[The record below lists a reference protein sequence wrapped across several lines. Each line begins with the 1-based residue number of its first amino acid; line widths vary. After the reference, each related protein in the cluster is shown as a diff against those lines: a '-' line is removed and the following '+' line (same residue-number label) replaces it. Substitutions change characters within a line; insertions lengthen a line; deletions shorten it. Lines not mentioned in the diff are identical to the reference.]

1 MNASVPPVPADYLP
15 RPDVE
20 ADIRAMLLRTV
31 GAMSLTA
38 GFDGPA
44 GIGKTTLAKVMC
56 NDSEVRRHFSDGVLW
71 LPVGRE
77 RTGDEVMKS
86 LAEKMAIHV
95 DGNGSLLPA
104 MPARIAG
111 RRLLGVLDDVWFSEQ
126 VAAFVALDAGISGL
140 LVLLLTTR
148 NAQLAATYG
157 ESMRLQQLSEMAS
170 LRMLTNF
177 LGRGVK
183 LGGGEDSE
191 ALLRACRGNVAML
204 RSVANLC
211 RKRGV
216 HGAVRHLED
225 CRARQI
231 AATLPDASEYGTLY
245 AALEGTLSHLSPE
258 LARRAAMLAVFPED
272 CSVPLSVVG
281 QLWGLP
287 TADLPTAAGLHT
299 AEDLHAGVASLE
311 ACQLIDVDWSPQ
323 RPTNHDSLLMTFDH
337 L

>member
-1 MNASVPPVPADYLP
+1 MARADASNYASVPSVPADYLP
-15 RPDVE
+15 RPEFE
-20 ADIRAMLLRTV
+20 AEHRAMLLRTV

-44 GIGKTTLAKVMC
+44 GVGKTTLAKVMC

-86 LAEKMAIHV
+86 LAERMAVNV
-95 DGNGSLLPA
+95 DGNGSLPLA
-104 MPARIAG
+104 VQARITG
-111 RRLLGVLDDVWFSEQ
+111 RRHLVVLDDVWFSEQ

-157 ESMRLQQLSEMAS
+157 ESMRLEQLSDFAS

-183 LGGGEDSE
+183 LGVGVDSE

-231 AATLPDASEYGTLY
+231 AASLPDVSEYGTLY

-287 TADLPTAAGLHT
+287 TAEAV
-299 AEDLHAGVASLE
+299 HAGVASLE
-311 ACQLIDVDWSPQ
+311 ACQLIDVDWSPK
-323 RPTNHDSLLMTFDH
+323 RLTNHDSLLMTSDH

>member
-1 MNASVPPVPADYLP
+1 
-15 RPDVE
+15 
-20 ADIRAMLLRTV
+20 
-31 GAMSLTA
+31 
-38 GFDGPA
+38 
-44 GIGKTTLAKVMC
+44 MC

-104 MPARIAG
+104 MQARIAG
-111 RRLLGVLDDVWFSEQ
+111 RRLLVVLDDVWFSEQ

-204 RSVANLC
+204 RSAHQW
-211 RKRGV
+211 RG
-216 HGAVRHLED
+216 
-225 CRARQI
+225 RQW
-231 AATLPDASEYGTLY
+231 AATRCQTLR
-245 AALEGTLSHLSPE
+245 G
-258 LARRAAMLAVFPED
+258 R
-272 CSVPLSVVG
+272 
-281 QLWGLP
+281 
-287 TADLPTAAGLHT
+287 
-299 AEDLHAGVASLE
+299 
-311 ACQLIDVDWSPQ
+311 
-323 RPTNHDSLLMTFDH
+323 
-337 L
+337 